1 LDVSQRNFRQ
11 CVARK
16 RDLQILYHNKIA
28 VTMIEWVQSS
38 LSNAAIRTAGTQQM
52 IIPLQGIIVST
63 TTIAPITAA
72 KVEAEQCQG
81 SANENAVNQTDK

>member
-1 LDVSQRNFRQ
+1 
-11 CVARK
+11 
-16 RDLQILYHNKIA
+16 
-28 VTMIEWVQSS
+28 
-38 LSNAAIRTAGTQQM
+38 M